1 MGSTLEV
8 KKFLL
13 LGQNL
18 SLKAILEFLP
28 MEANAK
34 SQKLF
39 PIVKMALKQFLNIHQ
54 EFVSLRKVSG
64 VCQF

>member
-1 MGSTLEV
+1 MEC
-8 KKFLL
+8 
-13 LGQNL
+13 
-18 SLKAILEFLP
+18 LP